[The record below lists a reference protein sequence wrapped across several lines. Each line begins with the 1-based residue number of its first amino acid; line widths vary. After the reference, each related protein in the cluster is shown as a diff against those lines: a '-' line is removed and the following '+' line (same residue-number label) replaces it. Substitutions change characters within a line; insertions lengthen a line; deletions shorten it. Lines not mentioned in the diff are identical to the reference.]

1 MNFIWVFIG
10 GGLGSISRYSVS
22 LGTQKIYAGNL
33 PIATFI
39 SNLCACFMLGI
50 LVYSFKEKLETS
62 AWISP
67 LLITG
72 FCGGFSTFS
81 SWSKE
86 TADLIQQGQ
95 WFWAI
100 ANIFISLI
108 VGIGLLIWMRTIA

>member
-10 GGLGSISRYSVS
+10 GGLGSISRYGIS
-22 LGTQKIYAGNL
+22 LGTQKFYTGNL
-33 PIATFI
+33 PIATFT
-39 SNLCACFMLGI
+39 SNILACIILGI
-50 LVYSFKEKLETS
+50 TFYGFKDKLETT

-86 TADLIQQGQ
+86 TVDLIQQGQ
-95 WFWAI
+95 WIWAVS
-100 ANIFISLI
+100 NILISLLF
-108 VGIGLLIWMRTIA
+108 GIGILLWMKMSV

>member
-10 GGLGSISRYSVS
+10 GGLGSISRYGVS
-22 LGTQKIYAGNL
+22 LGAQKIYAGNL
-33 PIATFI
+33 PIATFT
-39 SNLCACFMLGI
+39 SNILACIILGI
-50 LVYSFKEKLETS
+50 TVYGFKDKLEST

-86 TADLIQQGQ
+86 TVDLIQQGQ
-95 WFWAI
+95 WIWAFS
-100 ANIFISLI
+100 NILISLI
-108 VGIGLLIWMRTIA
+108 FGIGILLWMKMSV